1 MEDQVYPE
9 EKLSDIAEN
18 SSKRNTKRVSTKD
31 VPSINVASEVCQIKR
46 TKKGVEQGPIE
57 HGTVDIKDEQQRKD
71 QELLVESNVVGG
83 AFSLPCC

>member
-18 SSKRNTKRVSTKD
+18 TSKRNSKRVSTKD
-31 VPSINVASEVCQIKR
+31 VLSINVASEVSQIKR
-46 TKKGVEQGPIE
+46 TKKRVEQDPI
-57 HGTVDIKDEQQRKD
+57 DIKDEQQRKD

>member
-18 SSKRNTKRVSTKD
+18 TSKRNSKRVSTKD
-31 VPSINVASEVCQIKR
+31 VLSINVASEVSQIKR
-46 TKKGVEQGPIE
+46 TKRRVEQDRI
-57 HGTVDIKDEQQRKD
+57 DIKDEQQRKD